1 MSSQRLN
8 WSRPCLPPCRE
19 SGECHEGWQFGSRPL
34 VVRHQ
39 RLSGM
44 NHEQSTRFVVAFA
57 REIARSPAPR
67 LCQVCVDVLGVAGV
81 GITVMG
87 GGQAGPV
94 CVSSQRVAALED
106 LQFTTGI
113 GPCRDAFRTGL
124 PVHAPY
130 FDPSVVA
137 RWPSFVDA
145 ANETGVGAVFA
156 YPLATFGAKVGVL
169 TLYQDDE
176 GELSEAQHD
185 DSLAMAGVLTE
196 TVLSMQDAAPA
207 GMLAPGLEE
216 AVDYRAQVHQASG
229 MVSVQ
234 LNIPVAEAQLRIRAH
249 AFAIDQPI
257 GLVASDIV
265 TRRLRLAEEDGE
277 VRGSVGDVR

>member
-8 WSRPCLPPCRE
+8 WSRPCRPPCRE

-39 RLSGM
+39 RLSGV
-44 NHEQSTRFVVAFA
+44 NHEQSTRFAVAFA

-106 LQFTTGI
+106 LQFTTGMVRAETPSAP
-113 GPCRDAFRTGL
+113 GCRCML
-124 PVHAPY
+124 PY

-145 ANETGVGAVFA
+145 ANETGIGAVFA
-156 YPLATFGAKVGVL
+156 YPLATLGQRSAC
-169 TLYQDDE
+169 
-176 GELSEAQHD
+176 
-185 DSLAMAGVLTE
+185 
-196 TVLSMQDAAPA
+196 
-207 GMLAPGLEE
+207 
-216 AVDYRAQVHQASG
+216 
-229 MVSVQ
+229 
-234 LNIPVAEAQLRIRAH
+234 
-249 AFAIDQPI
+249 
-257 GLVASDIV
+257 
-265 TRRLRLAEEDGE
+265 
-277 VRGSVGDVR
+277 